1 MNYYEHH
8 IGDFL
13 KKTVHLSAVEEGV
26 YRRLLDRYYTTEKP
40 LPADVRECC
49 KLARAVSK
57 AERDAVSA
65 VLQEF
70 FVLAADGHHQGRAD
84 EEIARFKDKQ
94 WKAQRSAN
102 ARWSAQRTQAQSS
115 AEASTDEV
123 QAHVRTH
130 MRSHCEGNAPR
141 ARPQTPIPNHQTPF
155 NSVPDGTDGPAPSQ
169 QTQPVALSLT
179 PVAAAPPAAVVP
191 RPGKPSGEQ
200 AKADLWRAAVSVL
213 EQGGCPQAQ
222 ARSFM
227 GKLVKDFSFAVVQ
240 EAVAAAVAEQPAD
253 AREYLKAACQHGAGQ
268 RQPVNR
274 QEALES
280 RNRNV
285 ADAWVAEGGEHAT
298 V

>member
-1 MNYYEHH
+1 MEVAINYYEHH

-13 KKTVHLSAVEEGV
+13 KKTVHLNAVEEGV

-49 KLARAVSK
+49 KLARAISK
-57 AERDAVSA
+57 AERDAVRD
-65 VLQEF
+65 VLQDF
-70 FVLAADGHHQGRAD
+70 FVLHADGHHQGRAD

-94 WKAQRSAN
+94 AKAQRSAN
-102 ARWSAQRTQAQSS
+102 ARWSAQRMQSEGN
-115 AEASTDEV
+115 ANASETDM
-123 QAHVRTH
+123 RTH
-130 MRSHCEGNAPR
+130 MRTHSERNAPR
-141 ARPQTPIPNHQTPF
+141 ARPQTPIPNHQTPL
-155 NSVPDGTDGPAPSQ
+155 NSVPDGTDGDHAP
-169 QTQPVALSLT
+169 
-179 PVAAAPPAAVVP
+179 AAPQPDDTGSTTASTAKPAKSP
-191 RPGKPSGEQ
+191 EEL
-200 AKADLWRAAVSVL
+200 AKAELWRAAVSVL

-227 GKLVKDFSFAVVQ
+227 GKLVKDYSFPVVQ
-240 EAVAAAVAEQPAD
+240 QAVAAAVTEQPAD

-285 ADAWVAEGGEHAT
+285 ADAWAAEGGEHAN